1 MHQREIYE
9 ISYNQGFGNRKAK
22 ADAIL
27 ALVPGCPL
35 MITSNISIPLGTLP
49 PVIEADPSVEGT
61 VSLCL
66 TY

>member
-1 MHQREIYE
+1 LREIYE

-35 MITSNISIPLGTLP
+35 MITSNISILLGTLP
-49 PVIEADPSVEGT
+49 PVIEPDPSAEGL